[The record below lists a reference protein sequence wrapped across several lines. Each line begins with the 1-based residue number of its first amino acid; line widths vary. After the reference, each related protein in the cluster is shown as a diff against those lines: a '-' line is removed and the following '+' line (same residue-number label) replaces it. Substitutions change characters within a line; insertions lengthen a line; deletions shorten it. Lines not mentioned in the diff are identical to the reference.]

1 MNFKIVYN
9 NPNNLQFNINFRE
22 LNARNH
28 AFYIQG

>member
-9 NPNNLQFNINFRE
+9 NSNDLQFHINFGE

-28 AFYIQG
+28 AFNIQD